1 MVMKTERTKGERTR
15 AAILDEAARLA
26 TVDGLEGLSIGEL
39 ARATGMSK
47 SGLYAHFGSKLDLQ
61 LATIE
66 AARQTF
72 VVEVLRPALHAP
84 KGIER
89 LLAACEA
96 FISHVE
102 RRVFP
107 GGCFFSAAAVD
118 VGTRPGPVRDAILAQ
133 RLDWLALLER
143 LAREAADQGELEPN
157 LDPAQLAFELQALLV
172 AANTSFILQ
181 GDTGVFER
189 ALTAIHVRLRVAE
202 PAASR
207 AVRATGSSRV
217 GDRLH
222 AADELA
228 SEQIAARRLASQ

>member
-1 MVMKTERTKGERTR
+1 MAVSIEKTKGQRTR
-15 AAILDEAARLA
+15 EAILDEAARLA

-72 VVEVLRPALHAP
+72 VAEVLRPALQAP
-84 KGIER
+84 KGIAR

-96 FISHVE
+96 YISHVE

-118 VGTRPGPVRDAILAQ
+118 IGTRPGPVHDAILAQ
-133 RLDWLALLER
+133 RLDWFALLER
-143 LAREAADQGELEPN
+143 LAAEATQLGELESKPE
-157 LDPAQLAFELQALLV
+157 PAQLAFELQALLV

-181 GDTGVFER
+181 GDSAVFDR
-189 ALTAIHVRLRVAE
+189 ALIAIRERLR
-202 PAASR
+202 
-207 AVRATGSSRV
+207 
-217 GDRLH
+217 
-222 AADELA
+222 
-228 SEQIAARRLASQ
+228 IAQPTPVQR

>member
-1 MVMKTERTKGERTR
+1 MAVTTERTKGERTR

-72 VVEVLRPALHAP
+72 VVEVLRPALQAP

-96 FISHVE
+96 FLSHVE

-118 VGTRPGPVRDAILAQ
+118 VGTRPGPVHDAILAQ
-133 RLDWLALLER
+133 RLEWLALLER
-143 LAREAADQGELEPN
+143 LAAEATELGELKSNP
-157 LDPAQLAFELQALLV
+157 DPAQLAFELQALLV

-181 GDTGVFER
+181 GDAVVFER
-189 ALTAIHVRLRVAE
+189 ALVAIRE
-202 PAASR
+202 
-207 AVRATGSSRV
+207 
-217 GDRLH
+217 RLH
-222 AADELA
+222 RG
-228 SEQIAARRLASQ
+228 ARI

>member
-1 MVMKTERTKGERTR
+1 VALNLEKTKGQRTR
-15 AAILDEAARLA
+15 EAILDEAARLA
-26 TVDGLEGLSIGEL
+26 TVVGLEGLSIGEL

-66 AARQTF
+66 RARQTF

-118 VGTRPGPVRDAILAQ
+118 VSSRPGPVHDAILAQ
-133 RLDWLALLER
+133 RLDWLAILER
-143 LAREAADQGELEPN
+143 LAAEATELGELEPDA
-157 LDPAQLAFELQALLV
+157 DPAQVAFELQALLV

-181 GDTGVFER
+181 GDGDVFER
-189 ALTAIHVRLRVAE
+189 ALVAIRQRLRTA
-202 PAASR
+202 
-207 AVRATGSSRV
+207 
-217 GDRLH
+217 
-222 AADELA
+222 ELA
-228 SEQIAARRLASQ
+228 AFER

>member
-1 MVMKTERTKGERTR
+1 MNVEKTKGQRTR
-15 AAILDEAARLA
+15 EAILDEAARLA
-26 TVDGLEGLSIGEL
+26 TVVGLEGLSIGEL

-66 AARQTF
+66 HARQTF
-72 VVEVLRPALHAP
+72 VVEVLRPALQAP

-118 VGTRPGPVRDAILAQ
+118 VGSRPGPVHDAILAQ
-133 RLDWLALLER
+133 RLDWLVTLER
-143 LAREAADQGELEPN
+143 LAAEATELGELEPDA
-157 LDPAQLAFELQALLV
+157 DPAQLAFELQALLV

-181 GDTGVFER
+181 GERGVFER
-189 ALTAIHVRLRVAE
+189 ALVAIRERLRTAQ
-202 PAASR
+202 PAA
-207 AVRATGSSRV
+207 
-217 GDRLH
+217 
-222 AADELA
+222 
-228 SEQIAARRLASQ
+228 IRR

>member
-1 MVMKTERTKGERTR
+1 MAVTTERTKGERTR

-72 VVEVLRPALHAP
+72 VVEVIRPALEAP

-96 FISHVE
+96 FLSHVE

-118 VGTRPGPVRDAILAQ
+118 VGTRPGAVHDAILAQ
-133 RLDWLALLER
+133 RLEWLALLER
-143 LAREAADQGELEPN
+143 LAAEATELGELKSNP
-157 LDPAQLAFELQALLV
+157 DPAQLAFELQALLV

-181 GDTGVFER
+181 GDAVVFER
-189 ALTAIHVRLRVAE
+189 ALVAIRE
-202 PAASR
+202 
-207 AVRATGSSRV
+207 
-217 GDRLH
+217 RLH
-222 AADELA
+222 RG
-228 SEQIAARRLASQ
+228 ARI

>member
-1 MVMKTERTKGERTR
+1 MNIEKTKGQRTR
-15 AAILDEAARLA
+15 EAILDEAARLA
-26 TVDGLEGLSIGEL
+26 TVVGLEGLSIGEL

-66 AARQTF
+66 SARQTF
-72 VVEVLRPALHAP
+72 VVEVLRPALQAP

-118 VGTRPGPVRDAILAQ
+118 VGSRPGPVHDAILAQ
-133 RLDWLALLER
+133 RLDWLVILER
-143 LAREAADQGELEPN
+143 LAAEATELGELEPDA
-157 LDPAQLAFELQALLV
+157 DPAQLAFELQALLV

-181 GDTGVFER
+181 GERVVFER
-189 ALTAIHVRLRVAE
+189 ALVAIRERLRTAQ
-202 PAASR
+202 PAA
-207 AVRATGSSRV
+207 
-217 GDRLH
+217 
-222 AADELA
+222 
-228 SEQIAARRLASQ
+228 IRR